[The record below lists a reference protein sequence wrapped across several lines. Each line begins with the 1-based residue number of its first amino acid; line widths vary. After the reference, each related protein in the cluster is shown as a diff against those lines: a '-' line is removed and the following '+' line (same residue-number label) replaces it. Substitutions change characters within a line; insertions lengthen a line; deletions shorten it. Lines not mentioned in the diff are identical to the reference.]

1 MKCISPNLAWKI
13 GTHYNEFGEL
23 KDTVTFS
30 PNEAMKVIGPEMM
43 DQMAMT
49 MPCGKCVEC
58 MRNKRMEQA
67 TRITHEIEGHEDNCF
82 ITLTYNNES
91 IPMTDGQND
100 ARGIQDDSRFIPTL
114 RIKDYQDWLKR
125 FRKKIKLYYGKDVRY
140 FIVGEYG
147 TKGKRPHYHAV
158 IFGWKPDDLVEH
170 KYCGKYWTYRS
181 KFVEKTWKFGFI
193 EIGVDVNAGVAKYC
207 AQYVTKKFNKED
219 RPNELAFPEFV
230 RASKMEGGLGACF
243 VRKFHHQIAEQG
255 YILTLNRQ
263 TGKAYKCSIPGYYK
277 KLLEK
282 EFKEDYELL
291 KRNRVLYVEQ
301 VQEDRANWT
310 PEQWLEFWSIY
321 DQKIKTWK
329 ENQKR
334 VNRKYEQQKD
344 CCLL

>member
-125 FRKKIKLYYGKDVRY
+125 FRKQIKIHYGKDIRY

-282 EFKEDYELL
+282 EFKQDYELL
-291 KRNRVLYVEQ
+291 KKNRLVYVEQ

-310 PEQWLEFWSIY
+310 PQQWLEFWSIY

-334 VNRKYEQQKD
+334 VNRKYEQQQD
-344 CCLL
+344 N